1 MTEKDKELKENIE
14 RMEWE
19 LSMLY
24 EVSNAMRT
32 TLKLDQVFYIIL
44 TALTS
49 HEGLGFNRAMLFLV
63 NEKDNAL
70 EGVMGIGPHSAE
82 EAGKIWHYL
91 SQSEMTLDDFV
102 SAYDNFKKDPES
114 RLNA

>member
-1 MTEKDKELKENIE
+1 MIDKEKQLHYELE

-19 LSMLY
+19 FSMLY

-44 TALTS
+44 TALTA
-49 HEGLGFNRAMLFLV
+49 HEGLGFNRAMLFLL
-63 NEKDNAL
+63 NEKENAL

-82 EAGKIWHYL
+82 EARSEEHTSEL
-91 SQSEMTLDDFV
+91 QSQFHLV
-102 SAYDNFKKDPES
+102 C
-114 RLNA
+114 